1 MSRIEKFQNHFK
13 SSPLKIFTT
22 EEQSSIVKNVVMN
35 INIQTQALIV
45 LYVTM
50 KNLFVV
56 VKNANQLFLKVLL
69 ALHLVLSSVKNAIL
83 NTIIIKNQV
92 LCLLL
97 SIEY

>member
-1 MSRIEKFQNHFK
+1 MSRIEKFQNHFQ

-83 NTIIIKNQV
+83 NTIIIKKPSTLFVIVN
-92 LCLLL
+92 
-97 SIEY
+97 